1 VPILQI
7 LELIRDRFVHHSLLE
22 TLVVLLSLPFT
33 FLISASTVL
42 GQTTPENS
50 RDAVKQ
56 EAEKK
61 LAGMENKS
69 LELFDQGRIDE
80 AIQLNRERLALA
92 RELYPHAEHPNGH
105 PQIANALLSLACAL
119 RTALFHDEA
128 QQCAAEAMRI
138 AEKLDAQDS
147 TAASQ
152 ELLADCYMQ
161 LGNLAFKT
169 RNLDGQEQYY
179 RKATAI
185 YSHLLDTGTTNGDEQ
200 KKRLRQEQLLG
211 LNLLARTCD
220 LRGELA
226 EAKKQYEQLTTHWE
240 LRLSMSNG
248 RPVPGELEMYLE
260 FLGDFGDLHCRS
272 RQFAEG
278 IEMHQRA
285 TELARNAGPELSQ
298 ASRDARLSHSLLR
311 LARAHNSATNFIK
324 AEQAYS
330 QAIEIVYHRHDAE
343 EDAAALS
350 MLVVCLTELAQT
362 KIQLADTKGANET
375 LLQLKKLSDRLYENQ
390 NGKRDAA
397 ELAVRYSQIGAM
409 FFNLD
414 QVHEARGFF
423 EKALEIRR
431 ELAKKGTPQSKR
443 DLSVSLFNLSSVYKE
458 FSEESKAVEYAMEGL
473 TLQRELYPSDK
484 YPDGNRE
491 FASALQTSARILSSY
506 RMTPEAIACGTE
518 AVDMWRRLTRRH
530 FEPGDHNAFSIAL
543 QFLADLRADSGN
555 QEESLRLLDEATALY
570 DNLGEQKAGYRREIA
585 MLEARLAIRLA
596 SAGKLEEAAV
606 HSRKS
611 LELCNMIFGPDQFPD
626 GHPTLA
632 FSWSNFGQINY
643 AAGKL
648 PEAADAALKAVRM
661 GSNCVDKYIAGLA
674 ESEALN
680 YAASGSANAGLL
692 ISAWTRSGRPAADLY
707 AALWQQRGTIQRMLS
722 FRQRMLRSASA
733 PAAIDALKELHALSQ
748 QLAGRLLKSNVNQT
762 ELVELNRRK
771 EELERELAAQIPE
784 FTTFGASHS
793 TPAELA
799 SCIPEDLAFVDVIR
813 FADAAPNQ
821 TAVQDITPSREI
833 RYAAFVVQRGRP
845 VAFANLGNAEEI
857 DLAVNQWRQAIED
870 RGPTTTAGVRLRST
884 VWEPI
889 ERLLQPNISTI
900 YVAPES
906 GLSRI
911 AWAAMPSGNGGS
923 YLLEKYAFAIVP
935 SGHHLLEQIRGKP
948 PAASAASRV
957 LLVGDIDFANA
968 VQSQHPLVSRSALGL
983 RGGSVWPPL
992 PGSKQE
998 INQLTEIARD
1008 CIVVRLSGNEATST
1022 RVSAE
1027 LANTRWAHFATHGYF
1042 AASLA
1047 GPTGKFGRER
1057 VSVAERSPMLLSG
1070 LVLSGANRLSEKSNS
1085 EYNSTGDAILTAEA
1099 ISYLPMDG
1107 MELAVLSACDTG
1119 LGDVARGEGV
1129 LGLQRAFHIA
1139 GARNVVASL
1148 WKVEDQAAA
1157 DLMTRFY
1164 RRMWQENQ
1172 SPLAALRESQLEI
1185 LRSVRDK
1192 EKENADGARGVDLSK
1207 SSPIVLPAARNEPD
1221 AVGVH
1226 ESIWAAFVLSGIGR

>member
-1 VPILQI
+1 M
-7 LELIRDRFVHHSLLE
+7 HHSLLE

-33 FLISASTVL
+33 LLIPASTVL

-50 RDAVKQ
+50 RDTVRQ

-61 LAGMENKS
+61 LAGMESKS
-69 LELFDQGRIDE
+69 LVLFDEGKIDE
-80 AIQLNRERLALA
+80 AIQLNRQRLALA
-92 RELYPHAEHPNGH
+92 RELYPIAEHPKGH
-105 PQIANALLSLACAL
+105 LQIAMALRNLARAL
-119 RTALFHDEA
+119 RTAFLHDEA

-138 AEKLDAQDS
+138 AEQLDAQES
-147 TAASQ
+147 TAATQ
-152 ELLADCYMQ
+152 ELLADCHMQ

-169 RNLDGQEQYY
+169 RNHEGQERYY
-179 RKATAI
+179 KKAIAI
-185 YSHLLDTGTTNGDEQ
+185 YSHLLDAGATIDDEQ
-200 KKRLRQEQLLG
+200 ENMLRLKLLLG
-211 LNLLARTCD
+211 LNVLARTCTFKGD
-220 LRGELA
+220 LP
-226 EAKKQYEQLTTHWE
+226 EAKKQLEQLAAQWKI
-240 LRLSMSNG
+240 RLDRTNG
-248 RPVPGELEMYLE
+248 RPVPAEFEMYLE
-260 FLGDFGDLHCRS
+260 FLGDFGDLLCRS
-272 RQFAEG
+272 RQFTEG
-278 IEMHQRA
+278 IAMHQRA
-285 TELARNAGPELSQ
+285 TDLARNAGPELSQ
-298 ASRDARLSHSLLR
+298 ASRDARQSLCLLR
-311 LARAHNSATNFIK
+311 LARAHSSAANFIK

-330 QAIEIVYHRHDAE
+330 QAIEIVYHRTDAE
-343 EDAAALS
+343 EDPAALS
-350 MLVVCLTELAQT
+350 MLVNCLTELAQT
-362 KIQLADTKGANET
+362 KIQLADAKGANET
-375 LLQLKKLSDRLYENQ
+375 LLQLQKLSERLHESQ
-390 NGKRDAA
+390 NGKLDAA
-397 ELAVRYSQIGAM
+397 VLAVRYSLIGAM
-409 FFNLD
+409 FADLNQL
-414 QVHEARGFF
+414 HEARQSL
-423 EKALEIRR
+423 ESALEIRR

-458 FSEESKAVEYAMEGL
+458 LFEGAKAVECAMEGL
-473 TLQRELYPSDK
+473 ALQRELYPSDK

-491 FASALQTSARILSSY
+491 FANALQISARILSSK
-506 RMTPEAIACGTE
+506 RMTQEALACSTE
-518 AVDMWRRLTRRH
+518 AVDMWRRLTRRN
-530 FEPGDHNAFSIAL
+530 FEPGDHNAFSVAL
-543 QFLADLRADSGN
+543 QFLADLKASSGD

-570 DNLGEQKAGYRREIA
+570 DSLGDQKTGYRREIA
-585 MLEARLAIRLA
+585 ILEARLAVRLA
-596 SAGKLEEAAV
+596 GAGKLEEAVV

-611 LELCNMIFGPDQFPD
+611 LELSTAIFGPDQFPD

-632 FSWSNFGQINY
+632 DSWSNFGLVNY
-643 AAGKL
+643 AAGHL
-648 PEAADAALKAVRM
+648 PEAADAAMKAVLT
-661 GSNCVDKYIAGLA
+661 GSRCVNKYIVGLA

-680 YAASGSANAGLL
+680 YAASGTAHTGLL
-692 ISAWTRSGRPAADLY
+692 IAAWTRSGRPAEDLY
-707 AALWQQRGTIQRMLS
+707 GALWQRRGTIQRMLS
-722 FRQRMLRSASA
+722 FRQRMLRSATA

-748 QLAGRLLKSNVNQT
+748 QLAGLLLKSNVNQT

-771 EELERELAAQIPE
+771 EELERALAKQIPG

-813 FADAAPNQ
+813 FADSEPNQ
-821 TAVQDITPSREI
+821 TAVQDITPGRAV
-833 RYAAFVVQRGRP
+833 RYAAFVVQREKP
-845 VAFANLGNAEEI
+845 VAFADLGNADEI
-857 DLAVNQWRQAIED
+857 DMAASQWRRAIEE
-870 RGPTTTAGVRLRST
+870 RRSTTEAGLRLRSA

-889 ERLLQPNISTI
+889 ERLLQPDISTI
-900 YVAPES
+900 YIAPES

-911 AWAAMPSGNGGS
+911 AWAAMPSETGES

-935 SGHHLLEQIRGKP
+935 SGHHLLEQIRSKP

-957 LLVGDIDFANA
+957 LLVGDVDFADA
-968 VQSQHPLVSRSALGL
+968 VQSAHPLVFRSALGL
-983 RGGSVWPPL
+983 RAGSVWPPL

-998 INQLTEIARD
+998 INQLTEIVGD
-1008 CIVVRLSGNEATST
+1008 HKVVRLSGNEATST

-1047 GPTGKFGRER
+1047 GPEGKFGRER

-1085 EYNSTGDAILTAEA
+1085 DYNPTGDAILTAEA

-1148 WKVEDQAAA
+1148 WKVDDRASA

-1164 RRMWQENQ
+1164 RRMWQEHQ

-1185 LRSVRDK
+1185 LRSLRSK
-1192 EKENADGARGVDLSK
+1192 EEENADGTRGIDLSK
-1207 SSPIVLPAARNEPD
+1207 STPIVSPVARNERK
-1221 AVGVH
+1221 AVGGH